1 MEASEVLAG
10 WEGRQGPT
18 ASCASVRCRGHHEAA
33 CVKQVKK
40 SCFLR
45 QTAVGLR
52 SFSLQAV
59 TPCGHHQRCQ
69 EQAKLYP
76 GLQDSW
82 SSSKSLWGT
91 RWSLLQSKERS
102 LKESVESAESA
113 LGCGAVFV
121 SLDH

>member
-1 MEASEVLAG
+1 MCEASEKELFPQANSS
-10 WEGRQGPT
+10 WSEELQ
-18 ASCASVRCRGHHEAA
+18 
-33 CVKQVKK
+33 
-40 SCFLR
+40 
-45 QTAVGLR
+45 
-52 SFSLQAV
+52 SLQAV
-59 TPCGHHQRCQ
+59 TPCGHRQRCQ

-91 RWSLLQSKERS
+91 RWPLLQSKERS